1 MMHYCTLDVGRGL
14 RVPTLVCA
22 CALAIFMVA
31 SVSTHPAA
39 AKAPPLATTVVD
51 TAVYAAPDMMGEAL
65 GTIAADT
72 QIELSGEAAPGFIAV
87 LFGDSVAWVPAQ
99 HLALGDRP
107 GIDTAVALVDTPLLD
122 APMREAHIVAT
133 VPQDATVILTGA
145 TVDGYDAASHEGSGG
160 WINERDIAR

>member
-1 MMHYCTLDVGRGL
+1 MMHYCTLDVGQGL
-14 RVPTLVCA
+14 RVPTLIRA
-22 CALAIFMVA
+22 CVLALFLFA
-31 SVSTHPAA
+31 SVTTLPTA

-51 TAVYAAPDMMGEAL
+51 TTVYAAPDMMGEAL
-65 GTIAADT
+65 GTISADT
-72 QIELSGEAAPGFIAV
+72 QIELTGEAAPGFIAV

-122 APMREAHIVAT
+122 APMRDAGIVAT
-133 VPQDATVILTGA
+133 VPKDATVILTGA
-145 TVDGYDAASHEGSGG
+145 RVGGYDAASHEGSGG